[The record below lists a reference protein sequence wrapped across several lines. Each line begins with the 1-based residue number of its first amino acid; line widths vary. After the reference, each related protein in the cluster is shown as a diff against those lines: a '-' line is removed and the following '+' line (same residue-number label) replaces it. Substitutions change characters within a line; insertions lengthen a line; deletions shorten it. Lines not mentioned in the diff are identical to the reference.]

1 MKNKNLSKIPMFRP
15 FLCFRKHEAIPN
27 PLPSFSQH
35 MQSTQA
41 QSYIS
46 SQVITKKETVVAIPE
61 AKSNTKTW
69 ENSVI
74 LSVTGVELQI
84 WMNYTSCPNLLFFNY
99 TDFQEVNK
107 EHPWEKKQNTEHVHH
122 SKQSKY
128 NTHFQDH

>member
-27 PLPSFSQH
+27 PLPSFSQR

-74 LSVTGVELQI
+74 
-84 WMNYTSCPNLLFFNY
+84 LFFNY